1 MNLRKLWKRYSNG
14 DVRSLDVNNTELN
27 VMTLLSSG
35 FFLTEKEA
43 EAGKIIDDSIAKL
56 AAKKPIKKTVK
67 IIKS

>member
-14 DVRSLDVNNTELN
+14 DVRSLDVNDTELN
-27 VMTLLSSG
+27 VMTLLSNG

-43 EAGKIIDDSIAKL
+43 EVGKVIDDPAAKP

>member
-14 DVRSLDVNNTELN
+14 DVRSLDVNDTELN

-56 AAKKPIKKTVK
+56 AAIKKTVK

>member
-27 VMTLLSSG
+27 VMTLLSNG

-43 EAGKIIDDSIAKL
+43 EVGKVIDDPAAKP